1 MKELTRSTS
10 ITVALGLSAFLLWFL
25 FSFLSVS
32 AAYQVSPIKHPNIQ
46 ESTVHQAKLHNSV
59 SINEYQEISII
70 VDDFVPQPYEGE
82 ILFFYNR
89 LDGDRGQLGDA
100 QFEWGSESVTATIN
114 SGNWGGLWTSFQ
126 HPIHETNPVDF
137 SAIMP
142 EQINPEYQNTVTGL
156 QVQVADS
163 SSNNRLKIELKD
175 EQANL
180 LKWSTEVTLT
190 GGTQQLH
197 FSLPPITNTTSLLW
211 FMEDAN
217 AGDFVVM
224 DQIALTVTNNITDI
238 SKAAF
243 VWSYGMLLNNWDA
256 NTGLVRDQGRSAS
269 GEFDAVQSSGALAA
283 ATGIAAQLG
292 VVSEVNAVQIVTN
305 ISNTLLTELPRYH
318 GLWPHWVKLT
328 PTNAFTIVNGTEWSS
343 IDTVIAAIS
352 LLEAQTALGLDTNG
366 TEVFIQEIDWNDL
379 VGAPGISHG
388 YSYEGELLPYT
399 WDTFGGESWLM
410 QLIYASATGQ
420 VAPMPYSD
428 PPAAN
433 GSGFI
438 DELAWLFAPAPKTD
452 YWGVDWQEYRS
463 DAALTQVNYYSN
475 NYPGH
480 CFDQLSLFGLST
492 SEVPLP
498 SAVPSPQIYQAFG
511 VGGRFAPAN
520 DGSVL
525 MGEPVVVP
533 HYVGLIAS
541 LQPEYAQRFWE
552 YVFDQNLFTPLNN
565 VESFMFH
572 ENETDCESIHWNHFK
587 GSWNL
592 SLQTL
597 GWGRYLA
604 EKQDQMPIL
613 WRSLTENE
621 FLRSGYQIL
630 APLPLYAISTDGASE
645 TYTNLP
651 TLFTA
656 SYEPL
661 NATSP
666 ITITWNDGIIG
677 MSSVYE
683 WDDPGNHTVIVTAT
697 NIGGSVVTETHS
709 VLVRTQVFLP
719 FIIIP

>member
-1 MKELTRSTS
+1 MKRLRRTKNL
-10 ITVALGLSAFLLWFL
+10 IVVLGLFIALLWFL
-25 FSFLSVS
+25 FSWLVVGS
-32 AAYQVSPIKHPNIQ
+32 AFQVNSLEGSNIQ
-46 ESTVHQAKLHNSV
+46 EAADRGVKILNPLST
-59 SINEYQEISII
+59 NEYQEISII

-82 ILFFYNR
+82 TLFFYNR
-89 LDGDRGQLGDA
+89 LDGDRGQLGDV
-100 QFEWGSESVTATIN
+100 QLDWGRENVTATIN

-126 HPIHETNPVDF
+126 HPIHENNPVDF
-137 SAIMP
+137 SAILP
-142 EQINPEYQNTVTGL
+142 EQIDHAYQNTVTGL
-156 QVQVADS
+156 QVHVSDS
-163 SSNNRLKIELKD
+163 SPNNRLKIELKD

-180 LKWSTEVTLT
+180 IRWSAAVTLT
-190 GGTQQLH
+190 GGIQQLH
-197 FSLPPITNTTSLLW
+197 FSLPTITNTTSLLW
-211 FMEDAN
+211 FMEDADVGN
-217 AGDFVVM
+217 FVVM

-238 SKAAF
+238 SQAAF

-269 GEFDAVQSSGALAA
+269 GEFDAVQSTGALAA
-283 ATGIAAQLG
+283 ATGIATQLG
-292 VVSEVNAVQIVTN
+292 IVSEANAVQIITN
-305 ISNTLLTELPRYH
+305 ISDTLLTELPRFH

-328 PTNAFTIVNGTEWSS
+328 PTNTFTIVDGTEWSS
-343 IDTVIAAIS
+343 IDTAIAAIS
-352 LLEAQTALGLDTNG
+352 LLEAQTALGLDTNR
-366 TEVFIQEIDWNDL
+366 TEVFLREIDWNNL
-379 VGAPGISHG
+379 VRVTGISHG

-420 VAPMPYSD
+420 VAPMPYPY
-428 PPAAN
+428 PPTAN

-463 DAALTQVNYYSN
+463 DAALTQINYYTN
-475 NYPGH
+475 NYPSH
-480 CFDQLSLFGLST
+480 CFAQLGLFGLSA

-498 SAVPSPQIYQAFG
+498 SAVPPTQIYQAFG

-520 DGSVL
+520 DGSIL
-525 MGEPVVVP
+525 LGEPIVVP

-541 LQPEYAQRFWE
+541 LQPEDAQRFWE
-552 YVFDQNLFTPLNN
+552 FIFNQNLFTPLNN

-572 ENETDCESIHWNHFK
+572 ENETNCERTHWNHFK

-613 WRSLTENE
+613 WQSLTESE
-621 FLRSGYQIL
+621 FLRSGYQLL
-630 APLPLYAISTDGASE
+630 APLPLLAVSIDGVNE
-645 TYTNLP
+645 TYTNTP

-666 ITITWNDGIIG
+666 ITITWNNGGIG
-677 MSSVYE
+677 MNSVYE
-683 WDDPGNHTVIVTAT
+683 WDFPGNHTVIVTAT
-697 NIGGSVVTETHS
+697 NIGGSIVTDTHN
-709 VLVRTQVFLP
+709 VLVRSQVFLP
-719 FIIIP
+719 FLAKQ